1 MQLALGVAVVLG
13 VLVGT
18 GRRLEHVTVMTILCN
33 GFYFMEQY
41 QRNLVRSNDAAR
53 RTREACEHYD
63 ESAKEGFSTK
73 TREKEGTHK
82 GLNLANN

>member
-41 QRNLVRSNDAAR
+41 QRNLVRSNDAA
-53 RTREACEHYD
+53 
-63 ESAKEGFSTK
+63 
-73 TREKEGTHK
+73 
-82 GLNLANN
+82 